1 MTIPSCNGRWD
12 TTPKLEQALHTLGGL
27 SQKRGLHHAR
37 MRTRHCIV
45 STLTITTMAIPH
57 TRTGLKEFDD
67 MMTCHR
73 LAAKRSRP
81 WDSALAQEQQKG
93 LIQPKVPPGNFPASS
108 MEVISAGF

>member
-27 SQKRGLHHAR
+27 SQKRGLH
-37 MRTRHCIV
+37 T
-45 STLTITTMAIPH
+45 H

-93 LIQPKVPPGNFPASS
+93 LIQPKVPAGNFPASS